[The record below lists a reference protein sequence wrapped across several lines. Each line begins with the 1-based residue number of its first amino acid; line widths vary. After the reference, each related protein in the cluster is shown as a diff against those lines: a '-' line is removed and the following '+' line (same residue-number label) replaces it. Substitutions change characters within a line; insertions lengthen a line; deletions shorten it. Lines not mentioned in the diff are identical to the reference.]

1 MNLHKYIKYNC
12 YLIHYLHFLI
22 LLYTFPVYLGLV
34 FLLLCH
40 QYILFWVIWGVSLI
54 SQGSLLRTAIQ
65 VQLCFWLKIKSST
78 FSNHVMRWSSHDMSI
93 PSQCIYGNNYL
104 GHYPILPAHLNTLS
118 SQQHIVLLLPCRLYP
133 FTLPSSW
140 HKVPKEFSIS
150 SI

>member
-1 MNLHKYIKYNC
+1 MNLRKYIKYNC

-22 LLYTFPVYLGLV
+22 LLYTFSVYLGLV

-40 QYILFWVIWGVSLI
+40 QNILFWVIWGVSLI

-65 VQLCFWLKIKSST
+65 VQLCFWLKIISST
-78 FSNHVMRWSSHDMSI
+78 FSNHVMR
-93 PSQCIYGNNYL
+93 
-104 GHYPILPAHLNTLS
+104 HLMTCPYHHSVYIEIIIWDTIQYCQHTSTLS

-133 FTLPSSW
+133 CTLPSSW

-150 SI
+150 TI